1 MDSGRTSACA
11 FWLQTPASLNE
22 AAQLSARVNQQAN
35 FGSDLFKQ
43 STLDDCLENVP
54 QQSRK
59 KLEVS
64 ADDDYWNSSGQVGFS
79 FEDDW
84 DDSKRSASFNE
95 LPPQPRN
102 NLKHGAT
109 SKGTD
114 LKLPSPSSASVPPP
128 SSPQSRRLDLG
139 DIQKHA
145 EKLRIGTQAPTK
157 YSRDTSVTP
166 EETVKNIIVGQP
178 YYLEQHRSKESK
190 VALLNEAIRLQDGN
204 AITAVVLFLK
214 RTLKP
219 SLFNQELM
227 QRPKAISHYVN
238 HLRSIQDN
246 TQLVDVLGMLGRTE
260 DAAMVKYKLAMEIP
274 EAAAR
279 LRNLQ
284 SCLKSHFQSDPLL
297 SVQAELIK
305 DEIKLLEMQLII
317 EEEDLRVE
325 KEGQNLLMREFPRKA
340 SVVGTPLVSTLYY
353 CCMYHYN
360 TATSNIANPS
370 QMRTLFNLTEKQ
382 FTWTALSAL
391 AQIKHWKEVDNLFQG
406 KSWLGKSKMRC
417 CIGFDKAVEVLA
429 KAQAPPEV
437 FERYLQLVDD
447 TDRRLSLA
455 TQYKCHRVA
464 IDTLV
469 SLRDRQ
475 RLIKYRDDLTP
486 QSAPFVEVQHVLN
499 NSVVKWKN

>member
-11 FWLQTPASLNE
+11 FWLQTPASLDE

-109 SKGTD
+109 GKGTD
-114 LKLPSPSSASVPPP
+114 LKLPSPSSTSVPLPP
-128 SSPQSRRLDLG
+128 SPQSRRLDLG

-145 EKLRIGTQAPTK
+145 EKLRIGSQAPTK

-260 DAAMVKYKLAMEIP
+260 DAAMVKYKLATEIP

-297 SVQAELIK
+297 SFQAELIK
-305 DEIKLLEMQLII
+305 DEIKLLEMQLVI
-317 EEEDLRVE
+317 EEEDARVE

-360 TATSNIANPS
+360 TT
-370 QMRTLFNLTEKQ
+370 TLTEKQ

-406 KSWLGKSKMRC
+406 K
-417 CIGFDKAVEVLA
+417 
-429 KAQAPPEV
+429 V

-475 RLIKYRDDLTP
+475 KLIRYRDDLTP

>member
-1 MDSGRTSACA
+1 MLRSDGDSRQLGEEER
-11 FWLQTPASLNE
+11 ASNSKVCQPVTDIRRFHVCEHDGVNEDGPTRLSRNE
-22 AAQLSARVNQQAN
+22 AAQLSAQVNQQAN

-157 YSRDTSVTP
+157 YSRDISVTP

-219 SLFNQELM
+219 SLATSCHIVTSCDAVTSWGHVTWS
-227 QRPKAISHYVN
+227 R
-238 HLRSIQDN
+238 
-246 TQLVDVLGMLGRTE
+246 DVSMLGRTE

-305 DEIKLLEMQLII
+305 DEIKLLEMQLVI
-317 EEEDLRVE
+317 ETSDLICGLLGE
-325 KEGQNLLMREFPRKA
+325 KIMFC
-340 SVVGTPLVSTLYY
+340 V
-353 CCMYHYN
+353 
-360 TATSNIANPS
+360 
-370 QMRTLFNLTEKQ
+370 
-382 FTWTALSAL
+382 AL
-391 AQIKHWKEVDNLFQG
+391 H
-406 KSWLGKSKMRC
+406 
-417 CIGFDKAVEVLA
+417 
-429 KAQAPPEV
+429 
-437 FERYLQLVDD
+437 
-447 TDRRLSLA
+447 
-455 TQYKCHRVA
+455 
-464 IDTLV
+464 
-469 SLRDRQ
+469 
-475 RLIKYRDDLTP
+475 
-486 QSAPFVEVQHVLN
+486 
-499 NSVVKWKN
+499 

>member
-109 SKGTD
+109 GKGTD
-114 LKLPSPSSASVPPP
+114 LKLPSPSSASVPLP

-145 EKLRIGTQAPTK
+145 EKLRIGTQAPPK

-260 DAAMVKYKLAMEIP
+260 DAAMVKYKLATEIP

-297 SVQAELIK
+297 SFQAELIK
-305 DEIKLLEMQLII
+305 DEIKLLEMQLVI
-317 EEEDLRVE
+317 EEEDARVE

-360 TATSNIANPS
+360 TATSNISNPS
-370 QMRTLFNLTEKQ
+370 QMRTLFN
-382 FTWTALSAL
+382 
-391 AQIKHWKEVDNLFQG
+391 
-406 KSWLGKSKMRC
+406 SWLGKSKMRC